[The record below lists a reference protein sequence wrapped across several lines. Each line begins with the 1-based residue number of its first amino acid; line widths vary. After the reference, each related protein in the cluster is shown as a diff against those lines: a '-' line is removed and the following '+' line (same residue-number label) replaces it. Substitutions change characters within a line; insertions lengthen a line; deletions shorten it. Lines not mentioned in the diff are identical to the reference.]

1 MGGKRM
7 GGRAR
12 SAAGVRSTIGV
23 ERAVKERYVHD
34 VADAALAA
42 VTGLLRRS
50 NSAWL
55 LFLLANTRYVLSIVL
70 VVLEKVVG
78 PTVASVRLVLMLR
91 LHGDAP
97 SSRRGRV
104 CGRHAVVRDH

>member
-1 MGGKRM
+1 MGGQRI
-7 GGRAR
+7 GGPAR

-23 ERAVKERYVHD
+23 ERAVEEGYVH
-34 VADAALAA
+34 DAALAA

-55 LFLLANTRYVLSIVL
+55 LFLITNTSYVLRIVL

-104 CGRHAVVRDH
+104 CGRHGVVRDH